1 MLLSEEEKTTAI
13 THLVNTWNVL
23 DNLEQA
29 EHLPNDIEND
39 NLGWY
44 MVLYI
49 IYCYRLG
56 LMVIVERETTLIFFM
71 IVYGDF

>member
-1 MLLSEEEKTTAI
+1 MMLSEEEKTTAI

-49 IYCYRLG
+49 GNIL
-56 LMVIVERETTLIFFM
+56 L
-71 IVYGDF
+71 